1 MRDGPSPR
9 HIAKI
14 ADAPGMGTAFRRPLP
29 SLEFAMLGAHRMPA
43 VIALLDAVHW
53 MLLAAALATAL
64 GVIAYLSARYY
75 AAVMQLGE
83 KTAALRDE
91 QVRLE
96 AVAEKLATSEEQFR
110 LLAENSSDVIMRF
123 ARDGGVLWVS
133 PSVTPV
139 LGWLPAECIGH
150 DGAEFFATTDGR
162 AHFHRDIA
170 AALAGRTIVLRA
182 QLLTKAREAR
192 WVEIHAGPYRTSAGK
207 IDSIVASFRAVEAE
221 VAAERILERRAST
234 DELTR
239 LLNRK
244 EAFERIDSLNHR
256 AGVKTGVLLCDIDRF
271 KLVNDTFGH
280 ATGDDVLEILAERIR
295 GCLRSTDD
303 VGARIGGDELLIL
316 LSGVRDLHDAVAIAE
331 TLRQRAAE
339 PMPTATGP
347 VSITVSIG
355 ATLAQPG
362 ESADTIVARAD
373 DAMYRAKS
381 AGRNR
386 VVAGA
391 SDGGPPDTG
400 PGLTPAGGAA
410 GSRRGRGG

>member
-1 MRDGPSPR
+1 
-9 HIAKI
+9 
-14 ADAPGMGTAFRRPLP
+14 
-29 SLEFAMLGAHRMPA
+29 MLGALRMPA
-43 VIALLDAVHW
+43 VITLADAVHW
-53 MLLAAALATAL
+53 MLLAAAFATAL
-64 GVIAYLSARYY
+64 GVIAYLSARYHV
-75 AAVMQLGE
+75 AVMRLSE
-83 KTAALRDE
+83 KTAALHDE

-96 AVAEKLATSEEQFR
+96 AVAEKLATSEAQFR
-110 LLAENSSDVIMRF
+110 LLAENSSDVIMRL

-139 LGWLPAECIGH
+139 LGWLPADCSGR
-150 DGAEFFATTDGR
+150 DASEFFASEDGR

-170 AALAGRTIVLRA
+170 AALEGQTIVLRA
-182 QLLTKAREAR
+182 QLLTKAHEAR
-192 WVEIHAGPYRTSAGK
+192 WVEIHAGPCRTSEGR
-207 IDSIVASFRAVEAE
+207 IDSIVASFRAVETE
-221 VAAERILERRAST
+221 VAAERALERRAST

-256 AGVKTGVLLCDIDRF
+256 AGVKTAVLLCDIDRF

-316 LSGVRDLHDAVAIAE
+316 LSGVRDLHDAATIAE

-339 PMPTATGP
+339 PMSTTAGS
-347 VSITVSIG
+347 VGITVSIG
-355 ATLAQPG
+355 VTLAHPA

-373 DAMYRAKS
+373 DAMYRAKNS
-381 AGRNR
+381 GRNR
-386 VVAGA
+386 VVVSVGNTVE
-391 SDGGPPDTG
+391 ST
-400 PGLTPAGGAA
+400 
-410 GSRRGRGG
+410 